1 MKVILLVLF
10 LFFVLPVFAEPLT
23 GGVEY
28 SGLESEIVANGG
40 HISGYF
46 SDGSYAVN
54 YNNDPLKVF
63 YYSKERILTHIE
75 KRSSVEYPYNA
86 YKYDISGNLIN
97 VSMRISEE
105 ETFIYKPKG
114 QLIAHWIGKNCF
126 DSRGN
131 LIMTREIK

>member
-1 MKVILLVLF
+1 MKVILFVIF

-54 YNNDPLKVF
+54 YNTDPLKVF
-63 YYSKERILTHIE
+63 YYSKNRVLTHIE

-86 YKYDISGNLIN
+86 YKYDINGNLIN
-97 VSMRISEE
+97 LSIRISED
-105 ETFIYKPKG
+105 ETFIYEPKG
-114 QLIAHWIGKNCF
+114 QLIAHWVGQNCF
-126 DSRGN
+126 DSLGN